1 MPLRH
6 RGGRCRGVI
15 LQTPSGAVLA
25 SLIVNPGITQ
35 MDSGIPESSRE
46 ATVRFRYNDLES
58 LAAVLAAADVACVI
72 LEAAT
77 ATAEP
82 EPGFLQGVRRLCDQ
96 HGSLLIIDEMI
107 TGFRWSAHGA
117 QAVYDVRPDLSCWGK
132 AMGNGFPVSALAG
145 KRVGANELALERF
158 TVWAATSHDDW
169 IDALGEAIDSSAD
182 ARAARGTPGHG
193 RRTHALLLDAW
204 AAIWRKAVLS

>member
-1 MPLRH
+1 
-6 RGGRCRGVI
+6 
-15 LQTPSGAVLA
+15 
-25 SLIVNPGITQ
+25 

-82 EPGFLQGVRRLCDQ
+82 ERGYLQGVRRLCDQ
-96 HGSLLIIDEMI
+96 HGSLLILDEMI

-145 KRVGANELALERF
+145 KREFMELGGLRTDRERVFLLSTTHGPETGSLAAFRAVVKPTQRRPDRPDGNAGTAVGRGVE
-158 TVWAATSHDDW
+158 AAVRDEAWPTPWLTGRTSH
-169 IDALGEAIDSSAD
+169 
-182 ARAARGTPGHG
+182 
-193 RRTHALLLDAW
+193 
-204 AAIWRKAVLS
+204 